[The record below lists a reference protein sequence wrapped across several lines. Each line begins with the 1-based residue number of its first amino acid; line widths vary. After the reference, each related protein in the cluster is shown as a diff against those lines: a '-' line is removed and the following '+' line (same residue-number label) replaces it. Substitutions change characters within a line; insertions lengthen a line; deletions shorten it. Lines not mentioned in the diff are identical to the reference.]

1 MLDITLF
8 STFLAIN
15 LILGLF
21 HSRQVATMR
30 DYSVG
35 SKDFSTATLVSTI
48 LATGIGG
55 GFLFRHLE
63 HTYKE
68 GLYYVI
74 PVVVGGTA
82 SIFLL
87 AMLALRMG
95 EFIDT
100 LSIAEA
106 MGKLYGRTVRVI
118 TGVSGVLREGTVI
131 GIQFSAMGRAFN
143 LVFEPKPMTLNI
155 LGRTVALGEV
165 EFCIIVVLYAAF
177 GGIRAVTFTDV
188 LQFLTFLV
196 FIPMLTLIVW
206 RNLKDPDKVLHVLTT
221 NPNFSFKHVLQ
232 WNWKTLSMLG
242 LTLYFTL
249 PTFRPTPFQRIVM
262 ARDVYQAKD
271 SFTYASN
278 FRLLTILLL
287 TLIGILLLADNPML
301 NPKNLVDYFINRYAY
316 PGIKGLIA
324 VGIVAMAM
332 STADSILNTV
342 TVLVINDIIKPLQ
355 KDFKESLVFIRL
367 LACLIGLVG
376 VCMALTTRDFL
387 KLLLLSG
394 TFFVPII
401 TAPALLA
408 ILGFRSST
416 RAVLIGM
423 LAGSVATAM
432 WYARFENMFIPSAI
446 PGMTAN
452 LLFFMG
458 SHYLLREQGGWVGIK
473 KPAPLMAEPN

>member
-1 MLDITLF
+1 
-8 STFLAIN
+8 
-15 LILGLF
+15 
-21 HSRQVATMR
+21 
-30 DYSVG
+30 
-35 SKDFSTATLVSTI
+35 
-48 LATGIGG
+48 
-55 GFLFRHLE
+55 
-63 HTYKE
+63 
-68 GLYYVI
+68 
-74 PVVVGGTA
+74 
-82 SIFLL
+82 
-87 AMLALRMG
+87 
-95 EFIDT
+95 
-100 LSIAEA
+100 
-106 MGKLYGRTVRVI
+106 
-118 TGVSGVLREGTVI
+118 
-131 GIQFSAMGRAFN
+131 MGRAFN

-165 EFCIIVVLYAAF
+165 AFCIIVVAPIVVLYAAF

-232 WNWKTLSMLG
+232 WNWETLSMLG

-355 KDFKESLVFIRL
+355 KDFKESLVF
-367 LACLIGLVG
+367 
-376 VCMALTTRDFL
+376 
-387 KLLLLSG
+387 
-394 TFFVPII
+394 
-401 TAPALLA
+401 
-408 ILGFRSST
+408 
-416 RAVLIGM
+416 
-423 LAGSVATAM
+423 
-432 WYARFENMFIPSAI
+432 N
-446 PGMTAN
+446 
-452 LLFFMG
+452 
-458 SHYLLREQGGWVGIK
+458 
-473 KPAPLMAEPN
+473 